1 MYFKVVEQAPVV
13 LQSNHLLHLWVGD
26 LEVGSRPTTHPPE
39 QYGDPYLPFQA
50 VMDMGTGGVHSK
62 ILGEVESGEFV
73 DSLEVGG
80 EERAKVKTTEAPFW
94 SGTWVG
100 TPKLHTHSLWISE
113 NAMILSPAN

>member
-50 VMDMGTGGVHSK
+50 VMGVGTRGIDSK

-80 EERAKVKTTEAPFW
+80 EERAKVKTTKAP
-94 SGTWVG
+94 SGQARGWAHQNCTRTVCG
-100 TPKLHTHSLWISE
+100 FLKTQ
-113 NAMILSPAN
+113 